1 MTRRMEN
8 VGFFC
13 KIETYDLRSGD
24 VWETFKWAFLH
35 RMIYVWVYV
44 RRDVRSKGVLRNVC
58 ETYGFTYAETYGE
71 TYGVYTKI
79 DTSFVRLDVR
89 LGAVIRNHT

>member
-8 VGFFC
+8 VSFFC
-13 KIETYDLRSGD
+13 KMETYDLRSGD

-44 RRDVRSKGVLRNVC
+44 RGDVRSKGVLRSVC
-58 ETYGFTYAETYGE
+58 ETYGFTFAETYGE
-71 TYGVYTKI
+71 TYGQTGRM
-79 DTSFVRLDVR
+79 T
-89 LGAVIRNHT
+89 

>member
-8 VGFFC
+8 VSFFC

-35 RMIYVWVYV
+35 RMIYVWRDVC
-44 RRDVRSKGVLRNVC
+44 RDVRSKGVLQSEC

-71 TYGVYTKI
+71 TYGQTG
-79 DTSFVRLDVR
+79 RMAR
-89 LGAVIRNHT
+89 RMP